1 MKTMTS
7 GTRLRVRAF
16 GFVLGVVVVG
26 CGQTTTPTGSASV
39 TPLASLPTAGPAATP
54 TGDLGPSPSASASP
68 VADCV
73 DRTLDAL
80 TEAQR
85 VGQLLMIGLRKDR
98 LDPAVAA
105 AIAESHVGSV
115 AFTDR
120 SSIGVIT
127 VRALTDEVQA
137 LATVPA
143 TDGVRFF
150 VAANQE
156 GGQIQTLS
164 GPGFSTIP
172 SAVDQGSMATNQLR
186 AMAARWGAELIS
198 AGVNLDL
205 APVADV
211 VPAGTEAENA
221 PIGQLERQFGSDPTS
236 VARHV
241 RAFIAGMH
249 DAGEATTAKHF
260 PGLGRVAGNT
270 DFTGDVVD
278 TVTGPDDPFLQP
290 FAWAIDAGVPFV
302 MVSLATYRLI
312 DPDHLAV
319 FSPDIIGGILGKRL
333 GFDGVVISDALGA
346 TAVQDIPAGSR
357 AVDFI
362 AAGGDMII
370 SNQTS
375 PADKMAAALVSRADV
390 DPTFRARVDD
400 AARHVLTAKDA
411 AGLLPCT

>member
-7 GTRLRVRAF
+7 AAQRRVRML
-16 GFVLGVVVVG
+16 GFALAVVVVG
-26 CGQTTTPTGSASV
+26 CGQTTTPTSSVSV
-39 TPLASLPTAGPAATP
+39 TPSASSPTVSPVATP
-54 TGDLGPSPSASASP
+54 TDAAPSPSAAPSP

-73 DRTLDAL
+73 DRTLDAM
-80 TEAQR
+80 TEPQR

-98 LDPAVAA
+98 LDPAEEV
-105 AIAESHVGSV
+105 AIADSHVGSV
-115 AFTDR
+115 AFTVR
-120 SSIGVIT
+120 SSAGVAPI
-127 VRALTDEVQA
+127 RALTDEVQA

-164 GPGFSTIP
+164 GAGFSTIP
-172 SAVDQGSMATNQLR
+172 SAVDQGSMTTGRLR

-221 PIGQLERQFGSDPTS
+221 PIGQLDRQFGSDPTS

-260 PGLGRVAGNT
+260 PGLGRVTGNT

-278 TVTGPDDPFLQP
+278 SVTRPDDPFLQP
-290 FAWAIDAGVPFV
+290 FARAIDAGVPFV
-302 MVSLATYRLI
+302 MVSLATYQLI

-319 FSPDIIGGILGKRL
+319 FSPEIIDGTLGGRL
-333 GFDGVVISDALGA
+333 GFEGVVISDALGA
-346 TAVQDIPAGSR
+346 TAVHDVPAASR

-370 SNQTS
+370 SNQAA
-375 PADKMAAALVSRADV
+375 PAIRMAAALRSRVDD

-400 AARHVLTAKDA
+400 AVRHVLTAKDA
-411 AGLLPCT
+411 AGLLSCT